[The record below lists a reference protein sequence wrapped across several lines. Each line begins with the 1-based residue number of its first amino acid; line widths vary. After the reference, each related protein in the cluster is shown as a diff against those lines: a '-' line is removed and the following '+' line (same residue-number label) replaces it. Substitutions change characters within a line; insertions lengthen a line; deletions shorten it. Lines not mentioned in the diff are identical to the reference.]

1 MLLLFISS
9 RFVDKLHSYFVHSI
23 LKDKHYREEV
33 KILRV
38 NNMFELKI
46 WITFLNYIILSSLWL
61 MVFFLLK
68 DNPNVYW
75 LAVPNGKKTESQS
88 YPLSATFWCP
98 ERTRTSV
105 CKAIL
110 SLKSIVDGNSL
121 CSYYVRCYV
130 MVGMGHLIVSSEQ
143 PCIISTI
150 NFPIWQVRNLM
161 HNQVLDFITIK

>member
-1 MLLLFISS
+1 MLPLFISS
-9 RFVDKLHSYFVHSI
+9 RLVGNLHSYSMHSV

-38 NNMFELKI
+38 NSIFELKI

-61 MVFFLLK
+61 MMHFLLK

-75 LAVPNGKKTESQS
+75 PAVSNDKKTESQS
-88 YPLSATFWCP
+88 YLLSATFWCP
-98 ERTRTSV
+98 ERIRTSV

-110 SLKSIVDGNSL
+110 SVKSIVGGNSL

-130 MVGMGHLIVSSEQ
+130 MLGMGYLIISSEQ
-143 PCIISTI
+143 QCSMSTI
-150 NFPIWQVRNLM
+150 NFLIWQVRNLM